1 MAIGGGV
8 TMSYGFSATTK
19 AFYVYEDK
27 ESYEANGNWPEDVKP
42 VSDQVWEKYCMQ
54 GPEGKERGANKR
66 GLPCW
71 VDIPAPTKETQTA
84 AANWKKGLLLEKAGK
99 AIAPLQ
105 DADDLGIASEA
116 EKAALLAWKKYRV
129 LLNRIDVEHA
139 DKITW
144 PEVPSVA

>member
-1 MAIGGGV
+1 
-8 TMSYGFSATTK
+8 MSYGFSATTK

-27 ESYEANGNWPEDVKP
+27 ESYDENGNWPEDVKP
-42 VSDQVWEKYCMQ
+42 VSAQVWEKYCMQ
-54 GPEGKERGANKR
+54 GPEGKERGANKS

-71 VDIPAPTKETQTA
+71 VDIPHPAKEMQTA
-84 AANWKKGLLLEKAGK
+84 AATWQKGLLLEKAGK

-105 DADDLGIASEA
+105 DADDLGIATEA
-116 EKAALLAWKKYRV
+116 EKAALLAWRKYRV
-129 LLNRIDVEHA
+129 LLNRIDVEQT

>member
-1 MAIGGGV
+1 
-8 TMSYGFSATTK
+8 MSYGFSATTK

-71 VDIPAPTKETQTA
+71 VDIPLQQRKRRPLQPSGKRA
-84 AANWKKGLLLEKAGK
+84 ATGKGRQGDR
-99 AIAPLQ
+99 PLQ

>member
-1 MAIGGGV
+1 MVKNRSCFGNRWGV

-71 VDIPAPTKETQTA
+71 VDIPAPAKETQTA
-84 AANWKKGLLLEKAGK
+84 AAIWKKGCYWKRQARRS
-99 AIAPLQ
+99 PLT
-105 DADDLGIASEA
+105 GCG
-116 EKAALLAWKKYRV
+116 
-129 LLNRIDVEHA
+129 
-139 DKITW
+139 
-144 PEVPSVA
+144 